1 MRRSCPGAPKEERA
15 DKLWGKDP
23 RASNV
28 LSFHCY
34 FLEDEDEEEDS
45 LMNPS
50 HSFLIY
56 VLVYFQYLH
65 SETINNLWWFLLTG
79 HISYPSF
86 YNTLALPGNLF
97 QENMEAPPQS
107 QTPENDFL
115 NNYDSNNKYL
125 VKSGSLGMCHDAYC
139 LTCPIYLQATLQRNS
154 NPSDMFN
161 DKVHHLSFF
170 LNFLLKL
177 PTLHFVC
184 HGS

>member
-1 MRRSCPGAPKEERA
+1 
-15 DKLWGKDP
+15 
-23 RASNV
+23 
-28 LSFHCY
+28 
-34 FLEDEDEEEDS
+34 
-45 LMNPS
+45 MNPS